1 MIGVVHTYSLLE
13 RHSSFNVIR
22 WSQYPKIKKNGCILF
37 GHDENSMYVQCAIH
51 RRIRM
56 CPFII
61 PIILFCFFFGRKI
74 EIIWNLFVLFPFWL
88 CLNFFFISFLEFRFV
103 HLVVW
108 SVRFQIELHQCK
120 LFHFIVDCRIFFSKQ
135 KPKQK
140 RHKLQF
146 EMIYID
152 TYTYMC
158 VKANA
163 KLIGKHFERVQSLAP
178 RLICC
183 DK

>member
-1 MIGVVHTYSLLE
+1 
-13 RHSSFNVIR
+13 
-22 WSQYPKIKKNGCILF
+22 
-37 GHDENSMYVQCAIH
+37 MYVQCGIH

-61 PIILFCFFFGRKI
+61 PIILFCCFFFRKKNRNYLKFVCVVSFLIVFKFFLHFIFGIPIRLFGRLKRSI
-74 EIIWNLFVLFPFWL
+74 PNRITSMQIVSFHCRLSNYI
-88 CLNFFFISFLEFRFV
+88 FFFQNRNRNRKGTSSSLI
-103 HLVVW
+103 W
-108 SVRFQIELHQCK
+108 
-120 LFHFIVDCRIFFSKQ
+120 
-135 KPKQK
+135 
-140 RHKLQF
+140 
-146 EMIYID
+146 YID

>member
-1 MIGVVHTYSLLE
+1 MAVYCLVMTKIQCMCNVEFTGEFACARSLYQLYYFVV
-13 RHSSFNVIR
+13 
-22 WSQYPKIKKNGCILF
+22 
-37 GHDENSMYVQCAIH
+37 
-51 RRIRM
+51 
-56 CPFII
+56 
-61 PIILFCFFFGRKI
+61 FFFGRKI

-103 HLVVW
+103 YLVVW

>member
-22 WSQYPKIKKNGCILF
+22 WSQYPKIKKMAVYCLVMTKIQCMCN
-37 GHDENSMYVQCAIH
+37 VQFTGEFACA
-51 RRIRM
+51 RSLYQLYY
-56 CPFII
+56 FV
-61 PIILFCFFFGRKI
+61 FFFGRKI

-120 LFHFIVDCRIFFSKQ
+120 LFHFIVDCRIFFFKTETETEKAQAPVWNDIYRYIYLYVCKSKCKINWQ
-135 KPKQK
+135 TFWT
-140 RHKLQF
+140 RAVTRSTLD
-146 EMIYID
+146 M
-152 TYTYMC
+152 
-158 VKANA
+158 
-163 KLIGKHFERVQSLAP
+163 LW
-178 RLICC
+178 
-183 DK
+183 